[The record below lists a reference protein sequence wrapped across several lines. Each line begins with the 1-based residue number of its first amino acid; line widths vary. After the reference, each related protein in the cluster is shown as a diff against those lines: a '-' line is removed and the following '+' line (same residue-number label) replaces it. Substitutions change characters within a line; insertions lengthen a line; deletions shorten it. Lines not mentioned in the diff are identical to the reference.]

1 MLLTESL
8 ILRGTRAL
16 RSTESVNLVKLQ
28 GVGLFERFSLM
39 TDDMI

>member
-1 MLLTESL
+1 M
-8 ILRGTRAL
+8 RGTRAL

-28 GVGLFERFSLM
+28 GVRPFERFGLM

>member
-1 MLLTESL
+1 MQ
-8 ILRGTRAL
+8 GTRAL

-28 GVGLFERFSLM
+28 GVRPFERFGLM